1 MFNTKTLTAWAAAV
15 IAVITL
21 ASCNLLSGDKSET
34 RYAAVKLVDSDRWSI
49 VDVNSGEI
57 IHRDEFKNQPSAIVG
72 DKFCVQ
78 NDEGLYDYF
87 SVDNVTKPINKESY
101 VSASAFSEN
110 GIAVATPKGKA
121 INVINDKCET
131 IATLNS
137 SIKIASNF
145 VNGYAIIVT
154 TDNKFGFI
162 NEKGEIVVKPTYDS
176 CYSFFSEDGIA
187 IMAQYT
193 GGLDAPATNL
203 VAVDTSGKVLFSTK
217 GYTGC
222 SQFVNGYLIAADS
235 SDNAFVLDKTG
246 KRVCTIGAW
255 NYSSMLQYLGVYDNM
270 VVFQQEDSYG
280 LKDLNGET
288 VIRAKYDRLLPYNA
302 LFDKKGK
309 HQDLYL
315 AEKDDKWGVINNK
328 DEVIISFREGEII
341 PINSDNLLAGKSPSF
356 SIIDLDGK
364 DVCRENF
371 SDVGVTTNARVSFA
385 MSDVS
390 GDASRA
396 IEAEKSGV
404 DYDTLADTTEAAVV
418 DTDMVMD
425 TMMVVDTPTTYSE
438 Y

>member
-1 MFNTKTLTAWAAAV
+1 MFNTKTLTAWAAV

-49 VDVNSGEI
+49 IDVNSGEI

-101 VSASAFSEN
+101 VSASAFNEN

-131 IATLNS
+131 IATLSS
-137 SIKIASNF
+137 SIKVASNF
-145 VNGYAIIVT
+145 VNGYALILT
-154 TDNKFGFI
+154 KDDKFGFI
-162 NEKGEIVVKPTYDS
+162 NEKGETIVKPTYDS
-176 CYSFFSEDGIA
+176 VTSFFSEGIA
-187 IMAQYT
+187 IMAQYS
-193 GGLDAPATNL
+193 GGFEDRTTTFI
-203 VAVDTSGKVLFSTK
+203 AVDTSGKVLFSAK

-222 SQFVNGYLIAADS
+222 SQFINGYLIAVDDNS
-235 SDNAFVLDKTG
+235 NAFVLDKTG
-246 KRVCTIGAW
+246 KRVCSIGEW
-255 NYSSMLQYLGVYDNM
+255 SDSFMLQYLGVYEDM
-270 VVFQQEDSYG
+270 VIFKQKDAYG
-280 LKDLNGET
+280 LKNLKGET
-288 VIRAKYDRLLPYNA
+288 IIRAKYDKLLPYNA
-302 LFDKKGK
+302 LFFKKGK

-341 PINSDNLLAGKSPSF
+341 PINSDKLLTGKSHSY
-356 SIIDLDGK
+356 SIIDLDGN

-371 SDVGVTTNARVSFA
+371 ENIGFASIGNGSGA

-390 GDASRA
+390 GDVSRSIDA
-396 IEAEKSGV
+396 DKSAV
-404 DYDTLADTTEAAVV
+404 YDTLAVDTEATIATY
-418 DTDMVMD
+418 DTDYIVAD
-425 TMMVVDTPTTYSE
+425 SNYSG